1 MSTSKK
7 IEPKHIKWLDAVKKR
22 ERETEVLKLISTD
35 IFDMGDAV
43 NVLSYPPT
51 NWLRELNLMNQHE
64 TVAFNVTGIESD
76 VDEYEKSERW
86 IAPASNCRMHPNPCN
101 LQEYLDRSEST
112 ETFDIIFVD
121 WEDSW
126 STEKEDSIRSLF
138 EKTSRLN
145 EDGLLILSLSL
156 EPGGP
161 DANEGLSS
169 GVTFVSLY
177 DDNDKDYPEMQRAP
191 RAPED
196 ITRVAGECGVNLS
209 SVLSSS
215 FISSP
220 CQKEGVS
227 KLMGLFIF
235 KRSNE
240 AE

>member
-1 MSTSKK
+1 M
-7 IEPKHIKWLDAVKKR
+7 E
-22 ERETEVLKLISTD
+22 
-35 IFDMGDAV
+35 DAV

-86 IAPASNCRMHPNPCN
+86 IAPASNFRMYQNPCN

-112 ETFDIIFVD
+112 ETFDIINID

-145 EDGLLILSLSL
+145 EGGLLIITLSLQPERL
-156 EPGGP
+156 ES
-161 DANEGLSS
+161 NEGFSS
-169 GVTFVSLY
+169 GVTFVNLH

-191 RAPED
+191 GAPEN

-220 CQKEGVS
+220 CQKEGFS